1 MLIEEFNGGAVV
13 FVEPD
18 APFNKGVGFGFEGVP
33 AASTLDRMEA
43 EFAARHAP
51 LQFEVSN
58 LADPNVARTLT
69 GRGYELV
76 AFENV
81 LGIAI
86 TTALVERLEASALPG
101 IDVRAASAD
110 EAPAWMHVVTTG
122 FLHPDVYDGPPS
134 HDTANREVLERVF
147 GDTLAAPGFERFL
160 ARRSGEIAGGASF
173 RIQDGIAQLSGAATA
188 PAHRRQGVQS
198 ALLRHRLLEG
208 ARRGCD
214 VAVVTTSPGSKS
226 QENVQKAGF
235 SLLYTRAV
243 LVRRPPATGS

>member
-1 MLIEEFNGGAVV
+1 MFIEELNGGAVV

-18 APFNKGVGFGFEGVP
+18 APFNKGVGFGFDGVP
-33 AASTLDRMEA
+33 AASTLDRVEA
-43 EFAARHAP
+43 EFAARRAP

-69 GRGYELV
+69 ARGYELV

-86 TTALVERLEASALPG
+86 TAALVERLEASPAS
-101 IDVRAASAD
+101 IDVRGASAE
-110 EAPAWMHVVTTG
+110 EASAWMHVVTTG

-134 HDTANREVLERVF
+134 HDTVNRDVLERVF
-147 GDTLAAPGFERFL
+147 GDTLAAPRFERFL
-160 ARRSGEIAGGASF
+160 ARRGGEIAGGASF
-173 RIQDGIAQLSGAATA
+173 RIEDGIAQLSGAATA

-214 VAVVTTSPGSKS
+214 VAIVTTSPGSTS

-235 SLLYTRAV
+235 ALLYTRAV
-243 LVRRPPATGS
+243 LVRQPPITGF